1 MQDPGYLLPRML
13 LLGSWVDE
21 GKKKKKRREGRG
33 FE

>member
-21 GKKKKKRREGRG
+21 GKKKKRREGRG